1 MPRKAKPKKTSPS
14 MEMRRLTD
22 GTAVLPV
29 VKNKTIYPDTAE
41 RVLDIEK
48 VLTLLPLKFPNLFS
62 IKGRMDEATELSEF
76 LIWVRFFCDF
86 YGLDFQDIDRQAH
99 AEYNGLLWHLHTKY
113 TGEKK

>member
-1 MPRKAKPKKTSPS
+1 MTRKAKPKKTSPS

-48 VLTLLPLKFPNLFS
+48 ILVLLPLKFPNLFS
-62 IKGRMDEATELSEF
+62 GQAQGNDDKLSEF